1 MLLSDLIKQLTEI
14 YNEEGEKSVAIMRK
28 GVMCEEIEVNN
39 CEIQV
44 YLEAYT
50 PYDR

>member
-14 YNEEGEKSVAIMRK
+14 YNEDGEKSVTIMRD
-28 GVMCEEIEVNN
+28 GRIFEEIEVSN

-50 PYDR
+50 PYDK

>member
-1 MLLSDLIKQLTEI
+1 MLLSNLIKQLTEI
-14 YNEEGEKSVAIMRK
+14 YNEDGEKGVAIMRY
-28 GVMCEEIEVNN
+28 GRMFEEIEVSN
-39 CEIQV
+39 CEVQV

>member
-14 YNEEGEKSVAIMRK
+14 YNENGEKCVAIMRDGRMFEK
-28 GVMCEEIEVNN
+28 IKVSN
-39 CEIQV
+39 CAIQV

>member
-1 MLLSDLIKQLTEI
+1 MLLSRLIKELTEI
-14 YNEEGEKSVAIMRK
+14 YNEDGEKCVAIMRK

-39 CEIQV
+39 DEIQV